1 MKKKLIALALS
12 ATMALSAGF
21 ILAGCNPDEP
31 GPGPGPGPD
40 GEKEKVSLVL
50 WGPSQQQEMA
60 EEMIEAFKQEYTDK
74 EYTITYNV
82 VSEADAASQ
91 ITTDVSAGADVYA
104 FANDQLL
111 VLQRAGALAQ
121 IGGTY
126 LSDIQANNSASSV
139 EAATFDG
146 KVYDYTY

>member
-31 GPGPGPGPD
+31 GPALVLVLVLTV
-40 GEKEKVSLVL
+40 KKKVSLVL

-82 VSEADAASQ
+82 VSEMDAASQ
-91 ITTDVSAGADVYA
+91 ITTDVSAVRM
-104 FANDQLL
+104 FMHLPMTSCLSCSEQ
-111 VLQRAGALAQ
+111 VLSLRLAVPIFLIFRRTTRQ
-121 IGGTY
+121 
-126 LSDIQANNSASSV
+126 V
-139 EAATFDG
+139 R
-146 KVYDYTY
+146 

>member
-60 EEMIEAFKQEYTDK
+60 EEMIEAFKQ
-74 EYTITYNV
+74 
-82 VSEADAASQ
+82 
-91 ITTDVSAGADVYA
+91 
-104 FANDQLL
+104 
-111 VLQRAGALAQ
+111 
-121 IGGTY
+121 
-126 LSDIQANNSASSV
+126 
-139 EAATFDG
+139 
-146 KVYDYTY
+146 